1 MKNTVAKRMIDS
13 PGHFLQQMV
22 VVKADFVNIK
32 QSLVEHNRALHGV
45 TEISLYAAKL
55 TDYNPHVLSAETLCG
70 YLFEWQ

>member
-1 MKNTVAKRMIDS
+1 
-13 PGHFLQQMV
+13 MV
-22 VVKADFVNIK
+22 VVKADFVNLRR
-32 QSLVEHNRALHGV
+32 SLVERDRALRGV